1 MKLIGVSGVTILQP
15 MPTFTQE
22 ANDQIMMMM
31 MIELK
36 TQNICQIG
44 VLM

>member
-1 MKLIGVSGVTILQP
+1 MKLIGVSSVTILQP

-31 MIELK
+31 IELK

-44 VLM
+44 VAIK